1 MMENLRLPEESVN
14 RFRATV
20 VGGNA
25 LAAALA
31 AALCLLGPV
40 RALTAQSAPGAQP
53 AVSVSAR
60 HGAPSLKTWPGVEV
74 QATGD
79 AWITA
84 FAVSRGQHALPIQVL
99 TPGQPGKAALVKAGA
114 RVPVRRLDNAE
125 MLHLVNYG
133 QEPVL
138 VVFSS
143 TQPPDLSAFAA
154 GKRWGR
160 DLMIDTL
167 INDQREMVDLL
178 GKTLYGEDG
187 QYQVVVRGTR
197 EPAPRTPRA
206 TRWAFANGCTDAA
219 TSWVRRTGPDG
230 LGLYGS
236 WEDVDPLV
244 RNLAGQSTAA
254 GQELRQANG
263 APITL
268 KGGARASI
276 LPPAALVGAECR
288 GYRVAWWPRLDEPMP
303 GDTTR
308 GVRSGMMQPRYPG
321 VDAQVGTVPGPRP
334 TTDAGVAPRV
344 DAPLTPK
351 IIVNPAEVARD
362 AHAIRSLQGVP
373 KPGGG

>member
-1 MMENLRLPEESVN
+1 
-14 RFRATV
+14 
-20 VGGNA
+20 
-25 LAAALA
+25 
-31 AALCLLGPV
+31 
-40 RALTAQSAPGAQP
+40 
-53 AVSVSAR
+53 
-60 HGAPSLKTWPGVEV
+60 
-74 QATGD
+74 
-79 AWITA
+79 
-84 FAVSRGQHALPIQVL
+84 
-99 TPGQPGKAALVKAGA
+99 
-114 RVPVRRLDNAE
+114 

-197 EPAPRTPRA
+197 EPAPRSPRA
-206 TRWAFANGCTDAA
+206 TRWAFADGCTDAA
-219 TSWVRRTGPDG
+219 TSWVRRSGPDG

-276 LPPAALVGAECR
+276 LPPTALVGAECR

-334 TTDAGVAPRV
+334 TTDAGVTSRV